1 VSTPPPCEH
10 LLIGVSGSIHSTQLS
25 SYLLPLKQ
33 GFAEK
38 IHVIMTPAA
47 ASMVPPAT
55 IELLADGVVLTDLW
69 GSPADRSPHITE
81 TRWADAFLVLP
92 ATANTIGKAANGI
105 ADNLLTTAL
114 LAYDRPIVF
123 APAMNPTMWRSPA
136 VQRNV
141 KRLQDDGHHVLPV
154 SEITAVG
161 TGSLDT
167 AFGPT
172 PQTLLPQLWEAFL
185 RDRRQDYL
193 GQTATAGAG

>member
-1 VSTPPPCEH
+1 
-10 LLIGVSGSIHSTQLS
+10 
-25 SYLLPLKQ
+25 
-33 GFAEK
+33 
-38 IHVIMTPAA
+38 
-47 ASMVPPAT
+47 
-55 IELLADGVVLTDLW
+55 
-69 GSPADRSPHITE
+69 
-81 TRWADAFLVLP
+81 VLP

-114 LAYDRPIVF
+114 LAYDHPIVF